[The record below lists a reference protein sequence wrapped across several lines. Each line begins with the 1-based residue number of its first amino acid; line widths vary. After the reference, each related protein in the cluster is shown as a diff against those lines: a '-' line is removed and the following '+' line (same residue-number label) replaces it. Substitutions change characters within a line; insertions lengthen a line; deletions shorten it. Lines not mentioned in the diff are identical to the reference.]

1 MDLHLLE
8 LLIAFKKHGT
18 LSETSEALH
27 MTQPTLSRSMQRLEK
42 EINVPVFIHGKN
54 SLKLNENGEYL
65 VAQSEKLLQNYEDI
79 LQHLRVM
86 DISKRTIR
94 IGHSAPGPAIIFDP
108 VLHDLYPKSSIIWE
122 SVESEEALL
131 EGLHKH
137 VYDFVFVQKQKVPSD
152 LYSLSCLKEQ
162 LYVCIPEGHPF
173 SKHKAGITFEQ
184 MDGNTYLQIEDV
196 GIWRKVKQHNMP
208 HSQIIL
214 QKDRKDLM
222 KLIQNSSLP
231 CFVSNLSPTA
241 YKEQMQR
248 ISIPITD
255 SSASITFMFV
265 ITKKDR
271 QRFFNLIS
279 AIKDKKISY

>member
-8 LLIAFKKHGT
+8 LLTAFKKYGT
-18 LSETSEALH
+18 LSETAEALH

-42 EINVPVFIHGKN
+42 EVNVPVFIHGKN

-65 VAQSEKLLQNYEDI
+65 VAQSEKLLQNYEDM
-79 LQHLRVM
+79 LQQLRVM

-94 IGHSAPGPAIIFDP
+94 IGHSAP
-108 VLHDLYPKSSIIWE
+108 VLHDLYPKSTIIWE
-122 SVESEEALL
+122 SVEDEEVLL
-131 EGLHKH
+131 EGLRKH
-137 VYDFVFVQKQKVPSD
+137 VYDFVFMQKQKVPSD

-162 LYVCIPEGHPF
+162 LYVCVPEGHPF
-173 SKHKAGITFEQ
+173 LQYKDGITFEQ

-196 GIWRKVKQHNMP
+196 GIWRKVKQHAMP

-222 KLIQNSSLP
+222 QLIQNSSLP
-231 CFVSNLSPTA
+231 CFVSNLSSRQ
-241 YKEQMQR
+241 YKDDMHR

-255 SSASITFMFV
+255 SSATITFMFV
-265 ITKKDR
+265 IAKKDR
-271 QRFFNLIS
+271 QRFSNLIS
-279 AIKDKKISY
+279 AIKGKKISY

>member
-8 LLIAFKKHGT
+8 LLTAFKKYGT
-18 LSETSEALH
+18 LSETAEALH

-42 EINVPVFIHGKN
+42 EVNVPVFIHGKN

-65 VAQSEKLLQNYEDI
+65 VTQSEKLLQNYEDM
-79 LQHLRVM
+79 LQQLRVM

-94 IGHSAPGPAIIFDP
+94 IGHSAPGPVIIFDY
-108 VLHDLYPKSSIIWE
+108 VLHNLYPESTIIWE
-122 SVESEEALL
+122 PVEDEEVLL
-131 EGLHKH
+131 EGLRKH
-137 VYDFVFVQKQKVPSD
+137 VYDFVFVQKQSIPSD
-152 LYSLSCLKEQ
+152 LYALSCLKEQ
-162 LYVCIPEGHPF
+162 LYVCVPEGHPF
-173 SKHKAGITFEQ
+173 LQHKDGITFEQ

-196 GIWRKVKQHNMP
+196 GIWRKVKQHDMP

-222 KLIQNSSLP
+222 KLIQNSSIP
-231 CFVSNLSPTA
+231 CFMSNLSSKQ
-241 YKEQMQR
+241 YKDQIHR

-255 SSASITFMFV
+255 SSATITFMFV
-265 ITKKDR
+265 IAKKDR
-271 QRFFNLIS
+271 QRFSNLIS

>member
-1 MDLHLLE
+1 M
-8 LLIAFKKHGT
+8 
-18 LSETSEALH
+18 
-27 MTQPTLSRSMQRLEK
+27 
-42 EINVPVFIHGKN
+42 
-54 SLKLNENGEYL
+54 
-65 VAQSEKLLQNYEDI
+65 
-79 LQHLRVM
+79 
-86 DISKRTIR
+86 
-94 IGHSAPGPAIIFDP
+94 
-108 VLHDLYPKSSIIWE
+108 
-122 SVESEEALL
+122 

-162 LYVCIPEGHPF
+162 LYVCVPEGHPF
-173 SKHKAGITFEQ
+173 SKHKAGITLEQ

-255 SSASITFMFV
+255 SSATITFMFV

-279 AIKDKKISY
+279 AIKIE